1 MSSINSSPETN
12 TTAQVGRK
20 EKLSQLSKNY
30 KSDQGIM
37 AADHGR
43 ASILGLSFGG
53 NRIHAPAGPCC
64 IVLCGYMPSNQGH
77 KERYLDEHMREWRR
91 R

>member
-1 MSSINSSPETN
+1 LSFLEVARNTCLENVSSINSSPETKV
-12 TTAQVGRK
+12 TAQVGRK

-43 ASILGLSFGG
+43 SVSSVSALAAIGSTLQQGL
-53 NRIHAPAGPCC
+53 
-64 IVLCGYMPSNQGH
+64 VV
-77 KERYLDEHMREWRR
+77 
-91 R
+91 

>member
-37 AADHGR
+37 AAGNGR
-43 ASILGLSFGG
+43 AGILALGFGG
-53 NRIHAPAGPCC
+53 DRIDALVGPCC
-64 IVLCGYMPSNQGH
+64 IVVRTPPNQGH
-77 KERYLDEHMREWRR
+77 RECYLDGHMREWRR